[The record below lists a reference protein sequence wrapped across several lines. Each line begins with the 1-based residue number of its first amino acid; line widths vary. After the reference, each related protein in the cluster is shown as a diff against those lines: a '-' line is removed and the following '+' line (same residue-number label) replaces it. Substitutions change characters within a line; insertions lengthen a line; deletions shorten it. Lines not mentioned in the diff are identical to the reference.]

1 MATTGILRSRRS
13 AAQLHAI
20 ASVEREIRAID
31 PAAGRKYLRDFR
43 DAYRSYQKVLT
54 PSDVRHQI
62 ANAGIVLVGDYHALP
77 NSQGYLASLLRD
89 PELHQRPVVLGVET
103 IFSRNQHILDEWFRA
118 EIDED
123 ELRQRIRFEL
133 DWGYDWPPFYELLS
147 AARDHGASIYGLD
160 CMPRDDLRKIG
171 ARDRHAA
178 DKIAELRRRHPGA
191 LILVLFGES
200 HLAPQHLPA
209 LLQQRLPAEPML
221 TVLQNVDALYWR
233 AAGEASDHVEAV
245 EVRKTVRE
253 NVLCVFN
260 ATPLEKYENYRLC
273 LERWGRNDNDH
284 SAPDLGPTLYN
295 LIDGMVRFLGINQ
308 YSAHNTTQ
316 PRLLVDLMPEVYSRS
331 SDALLR
337 RLLSRQGF
345 TAEHRRSL
353 LRQVRERG
361 SVYLTPINAVYVR
374 HFRMTSSAEDATRF
388 LHQACR
394 GLPNL
399 SNGKALAPHTAP
411 HAAPVAQSLAR
422 DDAFYMAVFEHALA
436 FLGSRILHPARP
448 ALRDADIADL
458 FDVTREDLEHQT
470 SLPFAD
476 AVEALDFLIQHRE
489 HVLRYN
495 HIYNHRSRRQPSV
508 PESLAPA
515 PAFTGRQYEYVAQ
528 QLGYLTGNDLY
539 DAYLE
544 GRLTTAALRKLFL
557 THIEQPGVAREAYVQ
572 LRARLRQYR
581 DRVMTHTVEG
591 RRFARPAGRGRRFPR
606 NFYEMSR

>member
-1 MATTGILRSRRS
+1 MATTGILRTRRS
-13 AAQLHAI
+13 AAQRHAL

-43 DAYRSYQKVLT
+43 EAYLSYQRVISAT
-54 PSDVRHQI
+54 DVRQQI
-62 ANAGIVLVGDYHALP
+62 AKAGTVLVGDYHALP
-77 NSQGYLASLLRD
+77 NSQRYLASLLRD
-89 PELHQRPVVLGVET
+89 YDFHQRHVVLGLET
-103 IFSRNQHILDEWFRA
+103 IFSRDQHILDEWLRR

-133 DWGYDWPPFYELLS
+133 DWGYDWTPFYELLS
-147 AARDHGASIYGLD
+147 AARDHGASICGLD
-160 CMPRDDLRKIG
+160 CMPREDLRKIG

-178 DKIAELRRRHPGA
+178 DKIAALRRQHPDT
-191 LILVLFGES
+191 LIVVLFGES

-221 TVLQNVDALYWR
+221 IVLQNVDALYWH
-233 AAGEASDHVEAV
+233 AAGEARDHVEAV
-245 EVRKTVRE
+245 EVRNEVRNGGRE

-273 LERWGRNDNDH
+273 LDRWGRSDH
-284 SAPDLGPTLYN
+284 DRSAPDFGPTLYN

-308 YSAHNTTQ
+308 YSPHNTTQ
-316 PRLLVDLMPEVYSRS
+316 PRLLVDLMPEVHSRS

-337 RLLSRQGF
+337 RLLSRKGF
-345 TAEHRRSL
+345 TAERRRSL

-374 HFRMTSSAEDATRF
+374 QFRMTSAAEDATRF

-394 GLPNL
+394 GLPNFA
-399 SNGKALAPHTAP
+399 NGKVTETRVSPGARPLD
-411 HAAPVAQSLAR
+411 R
-422 DDAFYMAVFEHALA
+422 DDAFYATVVEHALA
-436 FLGSRILHPARP
+436 FFGSRILYPARP
-448 ALRDADIADL
+448 ALRDADLAEL
-458 FDVTREDLEHQT
+458 FDVTREDLELQA

-476 AVEALDFLIQHRE
+476 AVDALDFLTQHRAE
-489 HVLRYN
+489 DLRC
-495 HIYNHRSRRQPSV
+495 SQ
-508 PESLAPA
+508 APA
-515 PAFTGRQYEYVAQ
+515 CNGRKYEYIAE

-557 THIEQPGVAREAYVQ
+557 AHIELPGAARESYVQ
-572 LRARLRQYR
+572 LRARLRPGQ
-581 DRVMTHTVEG
+581 
-591 RRFARPAGRGRRFPR
+591 RG
-606 NFYEMSR
+606 

>member
-43 DAYRSYQKVLT
+43 EAYRSYQKVLT
-54 PSDVRHQI
+54 PSDVRHEV

-77 NSQGYLASLLRD
+77 NSQRYLASLLRD
-89 PELHQRPVVLGVET
+89 PALHHRPVVLGVEP
-103 IFSRNQHILDEWFRA
+103 IFSRDQHILDEWFRA

-147 AARDHGASIYGLD
+147 AARDRGASIYGLD
-160 CMPRDDLRKIG
+160 CMPREDLRKIG

-178 DKIAELRRRHPGA
+178 DKIAELRRQHPDA
-191 LILVLFGES
+191 LIVVLFGES

-221 TVLQNVDALYWR
+221 TVLQNVDALYWH
-233 AAGEASDHVEAV
+233 AAGEARDHVEAV
-245 EVRKTVRE
+245 EVKE
-253 NVLCVFN
+253 HVLCVFN

-273 LERWGRNDNDH
+273 LDRWGRDDNDH

-308 YSAHNTTQ
+308 YSPHNTTQ

-337 RLLSRQGF
+337 RLLSRKGF

-374 HFRMTSSAEDATRF
+374 QFRMTSSAEDATRF

-399 SNGKALAPHTAP
+399 SNGKALAPP
-411 HAAPVAQSLAR
+411 AAPYVAPVGQPLAR

-495 HIYNHRSRRQPSV
+495 HSYKQRSRRQPSA
-508 PESLAPA
+508 PESFAPA

-544 GRLTTAALRKLFL
+544 GRLTTASLRKLFL
-557 THIEQPGVAREAYVQ
+557 THIEQPGVAREAYVH
-572 LRARLRQYR
+572 LRAHLR
-581 DRVMTHTVEG
+581 
-591 RRFARPAGRGRRFPR
+591 
-606 NFYEMSR
+606 

>member
-1 MATTGILRSRRS
+1 MASTGILRSRRS

-31 PAAGRKYLRDFR
+31 PASGRKYLRDFR
-43 DAYRSYQKVLT
+43 EAYRSYEKVLAAG
-54 PSDVRHQI
+54 DVRREI

-77 NSQGYLASLLRD
+77 NSQRYLASLVSDLRRR
-89 PELHQRPVVLGVET
+89 HRPVVLGVET
-103 IFSRNQHILDEWFRA
+103 IFSRDQHILDEWFRG
-118 EIDED
+118 EIDEA
-123 ELRQRIRFEL
+123 ELRQRVRFEL
-133 DWGYDWPPFYELLS
+133 DWGYDWTPFYELLT
-147 AARDHGASIYGLD
+147 AARDHGVSIYGLD
-160 CMPRDDLRKIG
+160 CMPREDLRKIG

-178 DKIAELRRRHPGA
+178 DKIAEIRERHPDA

-209 LLQQRLPAEPML
+209 VLERRLPAEPML

-233 AAGEASDHVEAV
+233 AAGEAHDRVEAV
-245 EVRKTVRE
+245 EVRE
-253 NVLCVFN
+253 NVFCVFN
-260 ATPLEKYENYRLC
+260 ATPLEKYEHYRLC
-273 LERWGRNDNDH
+273 LDRWGRNAKDR

-308 YSAHNTTQ
+308 YSPHNTTQ

-337 RLLSRQGF
+337 RLLSRKGF
-345 TAEHRRSL
+345 TAEQRRSL

-374 HFRMTSSAEDATRF
+374 NFRMTSSAEDATRF

-399 SNGKALAPHTAP
+399 CNGKTAAHAPPGGH
-411 HAAPVAQSLAR
+411 SLDK
-422 DDAFYMAVFEHALA
+422 DDAFYMVVFEHALA
-436 FLGSRILHPARP
+436 FLGSRILYPARP

-458 FDVTREDLEHQT
+458 FDVTREDLELQT
-470 SLPFAD
+470 SLPFVD
-476 AVEALDFLIQHRE
+476 AVGALDFLIEHRQSSTLE
-489 HVLRYN
+489 PF
-495 HIYNHRSRRQPSV
+495 S
-508 PESLAPA
+508 PA
-515 PAFTGRQYEYVAQ
+515 PEFAGRKYEYVAE
-528 QLGYLTGNDLY
+528 QLGYLAGNDLY

-557 THIEQPGVAREAYVQ
+557 THVEAPGVAREAYAQ
-572 LRARLRQYR
+572 LRGRLRS
-581 DRVMTHTVEG
+581 G
-591 RRFARPAGRGRRFPR
+591 PPA
-606 NFYEMSR
+606 

>member
-13 AAQLHAI
+13 VAQLHAI
-20 ASVEREIRAID
+20 ASVERDIRALD
-31 PAAGRKYLRDFR
+31 PGAGRKYVRDFLE
-43 DAYRSYQKVLT
+43 AYRSYQKVLA
-54 PSDVRHQI
+54 PDDVREEI
-62 ANAGIVLVGDYHALP
+62 AKAGIVLVGDYHALP
-77 NSQGYLASLLRD
+77 NSQRYLASLLRV
-89 PELHQRPVVLGVET
+89 PELHQHPVVLGVET
-103 IFSRNQHILDEWFRA
+103 IFSRDQHILDEWFRG

-133 DWGYDWPPFYELLS
+133 DWGYDWAPFYELLS
-147 AARDHGASIYGLD
+147 AARGRGASIYGLD
-160 CMPRDDLRKIG
+160 CMPREDLRKIG

-178 DKIAELRRRHPGA
+178 DKIAELRRRHSDA
-191 LILVLFGES
+191 LILILFGES

-209 LLQQRLPAEPML
+209 LLQQRLPAESML

-233 AAGEASDHVEAV
+233 AAGETRDHVEAV
-245 EVRKTVRE
+245 QVRKDVRE

-273 LERWGRNDNDH
+273 LDRWGRSDNGH

-316 PRLLVDLMPEVYSRS
+316 PMLLVDLMPEVYSRS

-337 RLLSRQGF
+337 RLLSRKGF
-345 TAEHRRSL
+345 TAGHRRSL

-361 SVYLTPINAVYVR
+361 SVYLAPINAVYVR
-374 HFRMTSSAEDATRF
+374 QFRMTSSAEDATRF

-399 SNGKALAPHTAP
+399 SNGKALAQ
-411 HAAPVAQSLAR
+411 HAAPVAEPLDK

-436 FLGSRILHPARP
+436 FFGSRILHPARP
-448 ALRDADIADL
+448 ALRDSDIAEL

-476 AVEALDFLIQHRE
+476 AVEALDFLIEHRA
-489 HVLRYN
+489 HDFRD
-495 HIYNHRSRRQPSV
+495 NHRSERQSSA
-508 PESLAPA
+508 PESLAEA
-515 PAFTGRQYEYVAQ
+515 PAFTGRKYEYVAE
-528 QLGYLTGNDLY
+528 QLGYLAGNDIY
-539 DAYLE
+539 DAYIE
-544 GRLTTAALRKLFL
+544 GRLTSAALRKLFL
-557 THIEQPGVAREAYVQ
+557 THIEEPGVAREAYVQ
-572 LRARLRQYR
+572 LRTRLRNGQR
-581 DRVMTHTVEG
+581 T
-591 RRFARPAGRGRRFPR
+591 
-606 NFYEMSR
+606 

>member
-43 DAYRSYQKVLT
+43 EAYTSYQQVLS
-54 PSDVRHQI
+54 PDIVRYEI
-62 ANAGIVLVGDYHALP
+62 AKAGIVLVGDYHALP
-77 NSQGYLASLLRD
+77 NSQRYPASLLRD
-89 PELHQRPVVLGVET
+89 PELHQRPVILGVET
-103 IFSRNQHILDEWFRA
+103 VFSRDQHILDEWFRG

-123 ELRQRIRFEL
+123 ELHQRIRFEL
-133 DWGYDWPPFYELLS
+133 DWGYDWAPFYELLS

-160 CMPRDDLRKIG
+160 CMPREDLRKIG

-178 DKIAELRRRHPGA
+178 DKIAELRRQHPDA
-191 LILVLFGES
+191 LIVVLFGES
-200 HLAPQHLPA
+200 HLAPQHLPE
-209 LLQQRLPAEPML
+209 LLQQRLPAEPVL
-221 TVLQNVDALYWR
+221 TVLQNVDALYWH
-233 AAGEASDHVEAV
+233 AAGEPRDHVEAV
-245 EVRKTVRE
+245 EVRQ

-273 LERWGRNDNDH
+273 LDRWGRSDNH
-284 SAPDLGPTLYN
+284 RSTPDLGPTLYN

-308 YSAHNTTQ
+308 YSPHNTTQ

-337 RLLSRQGF
+337 RLLSRKGF
-345 TAEHRRSL
+345 TAAHRRSL

-374 HFRMTSSAEDATRF
+374 QFRMTSSTEDATRF

-399 SNGKALAPHTAP
+399 SNGKPAPPAP
-411 HAAPVAQSLAR
+411 PVAQPLDR
-422 DDAFYMAVFEHALA
+422 NDAFYMAVFEHALA
-436 FLGSRILHPARP
+436 FFGSRILYPARP
-448 ALRDADIADL
+448 ARRDSDLADL
-458 FDVTREDLEHQT
+458 FDVTREDLERQT

-476 AVEALDFLIQHRE
+476 AVDALTFLTQHRE
-489 HVLRYN
+489 YN
-495 HIYNHRSRRQPSV
+495 FRDNHRVRRA
-508 PESLAPA
+508 PEPLAHA
-515 PAFTGRQYEYVAQ
+515 PAFTGRKYEYVAE

-557 THIEQPGVAREAYVQ
+557 THIEEPGMARAAYVQ
-572 LRARLRQYR
+572 IRKHLRSGQRA
-581 DRVMTHTVEG
+581 
-591 RRFARPAGRGRRFPR
+591 
-606 NFYEMSR
+606 